1 MNLHFEIE
9 QVKMLLLFW
18 SKIFDI
24 LYKNVQNFA
33 GFDWL
38 RTLLYYS
45 REFRYYRDFH
55 IIFTISG
62 TNICAR
68 AVTLFSVRKSQV
80 DKIHTNGQGTKYSDA
95 TFVRSSPIPIF
106 VLLPALCRQID
117 H

>member
-68 AVTLFSVRKSQV
+68 AVTLFSVRKGYTITL
-80 DKIHTNGQGTKYSDA
+80 K
-95 TFVRSSPIPIF
+95 
-106 VLLPALCRQID
+106 
-117 H
+117 